1 MTLVPEDSKGQKRGA
16 LRPLNVEILLEPVTD
31 VTTKYP
37 GINLDFA
44 DAHTIQPG
52 FGIDIDITYIQ
63 IKKPVVI
70 KEYVEAYLAG

>member
-1 MTLVPEDSKGQKRGA
+1 M
-16 LRPLNVEILLEPVTD
+16 RPLNVEILLEPVTD

-44 DAHTIQPG
+44 DAHAIQPG

-70 KEYVEAYLAG
+70 KEHVEAYLAG